1 MSAYLLF
8 LQGENSG
15 LGIRTKANIIAS
27 KGAISITLAGLSRV
41 SRGDTLFIV
50 GHGST
55 KTLAGHSPSQL
66 ASILTSNGIS
76 QPVEIYLYSC
86 NTGFG
91 GAPYALELKMQMV
104 QSKILCTVLAPTAP
118 INDNFNI
125 AKPDRGSYKTGFIPT
140 QTKPSWVR

>member
-15 LGIRTKANIIAS
+15 LGVRTKANIIAS
-27 KGAISITLAGLSRV
+27 KGAISITPTGLSRV

-66 ASILTSNGIS
+66 ASILTSNGLS
-76 QPVEIYLYSC
+76 KAVNIYLYSC

-104 QSKILCTVLAPTAP
+104 QSKILCSVLAPTAP

-125 AKPDRGSYKTGFIPT
+125 NRPGRGSYKTGFIPT
-140 QTKPSWVR
+140 QTKPSWVK